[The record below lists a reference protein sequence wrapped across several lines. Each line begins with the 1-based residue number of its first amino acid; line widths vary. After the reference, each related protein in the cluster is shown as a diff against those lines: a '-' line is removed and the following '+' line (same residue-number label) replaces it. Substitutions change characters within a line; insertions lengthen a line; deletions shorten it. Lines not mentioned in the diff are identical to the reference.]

1 MNPLVKVKLVAT
13 TDKNECASCYYVDK
27 DEFCPVTE
35 DDRWLLCVNEQRNNN
50 NTVEFHWKEYDVP
63 TKLPEITV
71 GNTRFKLVTA
81 KEGCTSC
88 AFYENVSMKCKA
100 PANPDIVNVC
110 TSDYKVWK
118 PVIVLK

>member
-13 TDKNECASCYYVDK
+13 TEEYECESCYYVDEGK
-27 DEFCPVTE
+27 FCPRTE
-35 DDRWLLCVNEQRNNN
+35 DDRYLLCVDEERNNN
-50 NTVEFHWKEYDVP
+50 HTVTFHWKEYDVP

-81 KEGCTSC
+81 KEGCVGC
-88 AFYENVSMKCKA
+88 AFYDNISMMCTA
-100 PANPDIVNVC
+100 ATNPDIVNVC

>member
-13 TDKNECASCYYVDK
+13 TDKNECASCYYIDK
-27 DEFCPVTE
+27 GKFCPRT
-35 DDRWLLCVNEQRNNN
+35 DDYHSLCVDEERNNN
-50 NTVEFHWKEYDVP
+50 YTVKFHWKEYDAP
-63 TKLPEITV
+63 AKLPEITV
-71 GNTRFKLVTA
+71 GNARFKLVTA
-81 KEGCTSC
+81 KEGCVGC
-88 AFYENVSMKCKA
+88 AFYENISMKCKA